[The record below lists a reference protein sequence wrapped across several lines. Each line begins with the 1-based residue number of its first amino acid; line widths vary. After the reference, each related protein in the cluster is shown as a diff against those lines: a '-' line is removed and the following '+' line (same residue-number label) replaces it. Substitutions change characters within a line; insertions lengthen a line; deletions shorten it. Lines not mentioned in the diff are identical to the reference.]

1 MTIAAARNLTVGYDG
16 RPVASIAELS
26 VAKADRVAITG
37 ANGTGKTT
45 LLKTLARLLPPIDG
59 DLTAPPAGPRGAV
72 YVHPS
77 PFLFAGPGAENVMLG
92 AHGNRDAARGALEAM
107 GATAFAAADV
117 RTLSQGQRQRI
128 ALARAIAC
136 APSLLLVDEPETGL
150 DAEGIAAWRQVVT
163 EWQGAIVIAV
173 PAVDPQR
180 GWTVR
185 AIESPARHRDQPAAP
200 RHAR

>member
-1 MTIAAARNLTVGYDG
+1 MTIAAARHLTVGYDG
-16 RPVASIAELS
+16 RAVASIAGLS
-26 VAKADRVAITG
+26 IAKTDRLAITG
-37 ANGTGKTT
+37 ANGSGKTT
-45 LLKTLARLLPPIDG
+45 VLKTLARLLPPIGG
-59 DLTAPPAGPRGAV
+59 DLTAPAAGPRGAV

-77 PFLFAGPGAENVMLG
+77 PFLFAGTGAENVMLG
-92 AHGNRDAARGALEAM
+92 AHGNRDAARAALEAM
-107 GATAFAAADV
+107 GATTFAHADV

-173 PAVDPQR
+173 PAIDPQH

-185 AIESPARHRDQPAAP
+185 AIESPAHHRDQPGAP

>member
-1 MTIAAARNLTVGYDG
+1 MTIAAARQLTVGYDG
-16 RPVASIAELS
+16 RAVTSIGDLSIARG
-26 VAKADRVAITG
+26 DRVAITG
-37 ANGTGKTT
+37 ANGCGKTT
-45 LLKTLARLLPPIDG
+45 LLKTLARLIPPVSG
-59 DLTAPPAGPRGAV
+59 EVNVPAAGPGGVV

-77 PFLFAGPGAENVMLG
+77 PFLFAGTGAGNVMLG
-92 AHGNRDAARGALEAM
+92 AHGRRDTARAALAAM
-107 GATAFAAADV
+107 GAGAFADADV

-150 DAEGIAAWRQVVT
+150 DAGGVDAWRTVVSG
-163 EWQGAIVIAV
+163 WPGAIVIAV

-185 AIESPARHRDQPAAP
+185 AI
-200 RHAR
+200 